1 MKVFSKYINEQCTTA
16 DVNPGNSLMRT
27 GVSNHITPIGNI
39 VTNVKNLFA
48 TRLGVVASVA

>member
-1 MKVFSKYINEQCTTA
+1 MKIFSKYINEQCTTA

-39 VTNVKNLFA
+39 VTNVKN
-48 TRLGVVASVA
+48 